1 MKTKSIY
8 LFFLIFFCI
17 NNLIAQLKY
26 DYQWLIGGSNAD
38 SINIITWQKDKKPT
52 VTLKKRCACV
62 PNPDMASICDKNDG
76 TLKYF
81 TFGCSIYDFKS
92 YKFLD
97 NAQDINKGIVWDE
110 YCNFPAGSYP
120 TYNGLAFLPM
130 PSDSNK
136 YILFHQSRVNDTTFL
151 AYPTKRLNYT
161 IVDSKLKGGIGDATE
176 KNVMIIYDR
185 ISEVGIRACKHGN
198 GRDWWIIVPQMGT
211 HGYYTTLLTPEGVA
225 KPNFQL
231 VDKDSISQYNFAGQ
245 SVFSPDGST
254 YAHGDPEAGL
264 SILKFDRCNGKLS
277 SLLSI
282 KDTMPLVCMG
292 MAISPNSRFLYVAKR
307 NWLIQYDL
315 WAEDVAKSA
324 VEVGVYDGYTLP
336 IGTQTSFYKCQLAPD
351 GKIYIGSTN
360 GVQTFHTIHQPDL
373 KGALC
378 DFKQHD
384 FELKRRYYIVLPNN
398 PNYNLGP
405 KIGSPCEKALGST
418 EIIEQDKI
426 LVYPNPVNEQLYI
439 SSSIYFSTLWVSD
452 ITGRQVKK
460 IVTSPYYS
468 EYRIDTYDMENGIYF
483 ISGISENGAKVAA
496 QRFVVQH

>member
-1 MKTKSIY
+1 MKNKYIL
-8 LFFLIFFCI
+8 LFLGLLFYGYPLS
-17 NNLIAQLKY
+17 AQTKY
-26 DYQWLIGGSNAD
+26 DYQWLIGEANSD
-38 SINIITWQKDKKPT
+38 SFNIITWQDKKAS
-52 VTLKKRCACV
+52 VISKKRCACA
-62 PNPDMASICDKNDG
+62 PSNDMASICDRNG

-120 TYNGLAFLPM
+120 TYNGLTFLPM
-130 PSDSNK
+130 PGDSNK
-136 YILFHQSRVNDTTFL
+136 YVLFHQSRVNDTTFL

-161 IVDSKLKGGIGDATE
+161 IVDSQLKGGIGDATQ
-176 KNVMIIYDR
+176 KNVMVIYDR

-198 GRDWWIIVPQMGT
+198 GRDWWVIVPQMGT
-211 HGYYTTLLTPEGVA
+211 HGYYTTLLTPEGVS

-254 YAHGDPEAGL
+254 YAHGDPSAGL

-277 SLLSI
+277 SLISI
-282 KDTMPLVCMG
+282 KDTMPLICMG
-292 MAISPNSRFLYVAKR
+292 MAISPNSRFLYVSKR

-315 WAEDVAKSA
+315 WATDVAKSA
-324 VEVGVYDGYTLP
+324 VEVGVFDGFTLP
-336 IGTQTSFYKCQLAPD
+336 VGSQTSFYKCQLAPD
-351 GKIYIGSTN
+351 GKIYIGSTS
-360 GVQTFHTIHQPDL
+360 GGIKTFHTIHQPDL

-378 DFKQHD
+378 DFKQRD
-384 FELKRRYYIVLPNN
+384 FELKRKYAVLMPNN

-405 KIGSPCEKALGST
+405 KIGSPCEKALGSR
-418 EIIEQDKI
+418 EIVEQDKI
-426 LVYPNPVNEQLYI
+426 LVYPNPVSGQLYI
-439 SSSIYFSTLWVSD
+439 STSIYFTTLWVTD

-460 IVTSPYYS
+460 IITSPSRS
-468 EYRIDTYDMENGIYF
+468 EYQIDTYDMENGIYF